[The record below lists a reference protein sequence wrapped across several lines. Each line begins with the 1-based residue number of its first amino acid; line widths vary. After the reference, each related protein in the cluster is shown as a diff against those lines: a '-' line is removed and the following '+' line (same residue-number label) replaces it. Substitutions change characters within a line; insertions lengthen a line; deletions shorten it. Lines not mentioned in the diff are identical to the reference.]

1 MIFRFSL
8 YGFLKNLRF
17 FEPFL
22 ILYFL
27 SLDLSFFRI
36 SILISF
42 REIVT
47 NLLEIPSG
55 TFADMFGKKLSMILS
70 FIFYIFSFLVFS
82 LFSSYAVFFLA
93 FTFFSIGEAFRT
105 GTHKAI
111 IFDYLKRNDME
122 DQKTRIYGF
131 TRSWSK
137 IGSAI
142 SAVIAACI
150 MFFLEDYRIIFFASI
165 LPYALNIINF
175 LGYPAE
181 APRKSEEKKS
191 RLFFKELSGS
201 FRQCFKFKPLRH
213 LILTSMSYEGVFAIS
228 KEYLQPVIKAFALS
242 LPVFLYL
249 DNHKR
254 TAVLI
259 GIVYVCVFLLSSI
272 SSRNAYKFVKKDNK
286 STLKILLILT
296 IASHILIASFLT
308 IHFQVIPIILFLCL
322 YAFQN
327 TWRPI
332 VISQVN
338 EYSPEEKTTAILSIE
353 SQSKSFFVFL
363 FAPVFGFLIDHTGI
377 YFLSILAV
385 FFLAIAYIFMKIPKD
400 ISISQE
406 NGESKR

>member
-27 SLDLSFFRI
+27 SLGLNFFQI

-42 REIVT
+42 REIVI

-55 TFADMFGKKLSMILS
+55 TFADIFGKKLSMIFS

-82 LFSSYAVFFLA
+82 LFSSYAIFFLA
-93 FTFFSIGEAFRT
+93 FAFFSIGEAFRT

-111 IFDYLKRNDME
+111 IFDYLKQNNME

-137 IGSAI
+137 IGSAV
-142 SAVIAACI
+142 SAVIATGI
-150 MFFLEDYRIIFFASI
+150 MFFVKDYHVIFFASI
-165 LPYALNIINF
+165 LPYALNIVNF

-181 APRKSEEKKS
+181 PKRKRKEKKG
-191 RLFFKELSGS
+191 RLFFTELWGA

-213 LILTSMSYEGVFAIS
+213 LLITSMSYEGIFTIA

-254 TAVLI
+254 TTLLI
-259 GIVYVCVFLLSSI
+259 GIIYVCVFILSSI
-272 SSRNAYKFVKKDNK
+272 SSRNAYKFVKKNNK
-286 STLKILLILT
+286 STLQTLLILT
-296 IASHILIASFLT
+296 IVSYILIASFLK
-308 IHFQVIPIILFLCL
+308 IDFVIIPILLFLGL

-338 EYSPEEKTTAILSIE
+338 EYSPQDKTTTILSIE

-363 FAPVFGFLIDHTGI
+363 FAPVFGYLIDHSGI
-377 YFLSILAV
+377 YLLGILSA
-385 FFLAIAYIFMKIPKD
+385 FFLAIAYIFMKTVNNKANV
-400 ISISQE
+400 QE
-406 NGESKR
+406 K